1 MMANTNPPDPQ
12 SKEAEMAEKKSGPV
26 KPPIIDAT
34 ARPSDKDRPVPDSPM
49 PKPED
54 KAAGAAGTDEKPAA
68 EPAREKAGP
77 AAGASTRTSTQ
88 RDDKKQAP
96 AGRTEPDTGGTPETD
111 RPGSGP
117 RALPLVPLA
126 ATAAA
131 GALVGLA
138 LAYGLASFG
147 YWPQQSGPQ
156 PDLSQFDARATRLEN
171 AIASREAENEQIGER
186 INALETEISAI
197 EPASTEGLAA
207 QSELDALS
215 GQLGELS
222 SRIEA
227 IAAGAS
233 GDEVSDVA
241 DNLSGLSARIDDLAE
256 RLDAVEPQVSEVG
269 PEIEAALS
277 RLDDLDARIAS
288 QSDFEAVAAERDR
301 ATQLPAALGA
311 LETAIGTGQPFAGQ
325 LAGVETLLPDLEIS
339 SQVRAAANSGVPSA
353 SALLAQLRTAIPDIL
368 AARPRDEAAGWAQ
381 TLLDQAASAIALR
394 PTDGDTPQA
403 LVGQTEAALEAG
415 DLEAAR
421 AAFSA
426 LPAAMQ
432 SAAPQFAR
440 ALDRAI
446 AVSALIEAARS
457 GIAPAEAGQ

>member
-1 MMANTNPPDPQ
+1 
-12 SKEAEMAEKKSGPV
+12 MAEKKSGPV
-26 KPPIIDAT
+26 KPPIIEAQ
-34 ARPSDKDRPVPDSPM
+34 ARPTDKGQPA
-49 PKPED
+49 PED
-54 KAAGAAGTDEKPAA
+54 KTAGAARPDDKPAAAQAPLKTGPASKSGNPSSAAPDEKP
-68 EPAREKAGP
+68 
-77 AAGASTRTSTQ
+77 
-88 RDDKKQAP
+88 
-96 AGRTEPDTGGTPETD
+96 GRTTPKGESETGAAPKAEQ
-111 RPGSGP
+111 P
-117 RALPLVPLA
+117 RAANPALSVAPLA
-126 ATAAA
+126 ATAGA

-138 LAYGLASFG
+138 LAYGLASLG
-147 YWPQQSGPQ
+147 YWPQQSAPE
-156 PDLSQFDARATRLEN
+156 PDLSQFDARATRLES
-171 AIASREAENEQIGER
+171 AIASREAESEQIIDR
-186 INALETEISAI
+186 INALETQIAGI
-197 EPASTEGLAA
+197 EPASTENLAA
-207 QSELDALS
+207 QADLDALG
-215 GQLGELS
+215 GQIGELS

-233 GDEVSDVA
+233 GEEVSEVA
-241 DNLSGLSARIDDLAE
+241 DNLSGLAAQIDDLAG
-256 RLDAVEPQVSEVG
+256 RLDTLEPQMAEVR
-269 PEIEAALS
+269 PAIETALT
-277 RLDDLDARIAS
+277 RLDDLDARIAD

-311 LETAIGTGQPFAGQ
+311 LETAIASGQPFAAQ
-325 LAGVETLLPDLEIS
+325 LASVETLLPDLQIS
-339 SQVRAAANSGVPSA
+339 SQVRTAANSGVSSA
-353 SALLAQLRTAIPDIL
+353 SGLSAQLRAAVPQIL
-368 AARPRDEAAGWAQ
+368 AARPRDEQAGWAQ